1 MCTSFGDRNVPP
13 SLADSEQTRE
23 LGSINRSAS
32 PLPNGYI
39 VCYIVLDRKFACRS
53 VIYLRANRIGFYCWE
68 KLVRSD
74 DRGTPV
80 RQARSRPMQAFF
92 FEIFLLHLV
101 NEYHGFQKG
110 TKLFM
115 CRKKLIAD
123 VCQSWGI
130 MPIHIET
137 FVPRGCINTTTKTG
151 VEHVLA
157 LEHLVIQPNSS

>member
-92 FEIFLLHLV
+92 SKFFFFTLSMNITV
-101 NEYHGFQKG
+101 S
-110 TKLFM
+110 
-115 CRKKLIAD
+115 KKDLNYSCA
-123 VCQSWGI
+123 
-130 MPIHIET
+130 E
-137 FVPRGCINTTTKTG
+137 RN
-151 VEHVLA
+151 
-157 LEHLVIQPNSS
+157 